1 MLHQFH
7 AFHQLE
13 DSIKRYQRGNLAK
26 LKMTIV
32 DSRASTSNVLLN
44 SSEAKNDNYPIKI
57 GARQGLLAH
66 KDNNQKVFMRGLP
79 ALQWAKD
86 NIRGIKH
93 AGKQVLKLG
102 NFIHL
107 VPVQTFSKN

>member
-13 DSIKRYQRGNLAK
+13 NSIKRYQRGNLAK
-26 LKMTIV
+26 LKMTKV
-32 DSRASTSNVLLN
+32 GSRASTSNVLLN
-44 SSEAKNDNYPIKI
+44 SPKNDNYPIKI

-93 AGKQVLKLG
+93 AGKQALKLDK
-102 NFIHL
+102 FIHL
-107 VPVQTFSKN
+107 VPVQTF

>member
-1 MLHQFH
+1 
-7 AFHQLE
+7 
-13 DSIKRYQRGNLAK
+13 
-26 LKMTIV
+26 
-32 DSRASTSNVLLN
+32 
-44 SSEAKNDNYPIKI
+44 
-57 GARQGLLAH
+57 
-66 KDNNQKVFMRGLP
+66 MRGPP

-93 AGKQVLKLG
+93 AGKQALKLD

>member
-13 DSIKRYQRGNLAK
+13 DSIKRYERGNLG
-26 LKMTIV
+26 
-32 DSRASTSNVLLN
+32 SRASTSNVLLD
-44 SSEAKNDNYPIKI
+44 SSEAKNDNYSIKI
-57 GARQGLLAH
+57 GVRQGLLAH
-66 KDNNQKVFMRGLP
+66 KDNNQKVFMRGPP

-93 AGKQVLKLG
+93 AGKQALKLD

>member
-26 LKMTIV
+26 LKMTKV
-32 DSRASTSNVLLN
+32 GSRASTSNVLLN
-44 SSEAKNDNYPIKI
+44 SPKNDNYPIKI